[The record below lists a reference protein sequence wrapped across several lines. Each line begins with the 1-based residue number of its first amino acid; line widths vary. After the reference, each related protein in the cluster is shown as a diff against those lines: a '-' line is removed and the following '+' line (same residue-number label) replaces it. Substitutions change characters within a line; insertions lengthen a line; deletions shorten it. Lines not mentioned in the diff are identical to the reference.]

1 MMAKFLLGLV
11 IIAFTSFCGYLLS
24 KKYHR
29 RKTFFTRFN
38 EFNERFLNEMSYY
51 RRPLTEFFSKYEYK
65 KEFKFLLD
73 DYIQMLRNGQTSLE
87 KALGTAD
94 YDFLKKEER
103 SFICDYFYMLGKGD
117 SVSQKAFFGS
127 VKESL
132 KKQESEAIIMSKKYG
147 DLYIKLGF
155 LCGLFILI
163 LII

>member
-1 MMAKFLLGLV
+1 MAKFLLGVV
-11 IIAFTSFCGYLLS
+11 IVAFTSFCGYLLS
-24 KKYHR
+24 KKYRR
-29 RKTFFTRFN
+29 RKVFFTQIN

-51 RRPLTEFFSKYEYK
+51 RRPLTEFFSKYEYT

-73 DYIQMLRNGQTSLE
+73 DYIQTLRNGQTSLE
-87 KALGTAD
+87 KALETAD
-94 YDFLKKEER
+94 YDFLKKEEK

-117 SVSQKAFFGS
+117 SVSQKAYFSS

-132 KKQESEAIIMSKKYG
+132 KKQANEAMIESKRYG